1 MICLINKAFATPFA
15 CKLYEVHVP
24 LHDGDGGGMGENC
37 GGRIIGEDVGVGG
50 GGGLVSKCS
59 IYENIY

>member
-1 MICLINKAFATPFA
+1 
-15 CKLYEVHVP
+15 
-24 LHDGDGGGMGENC
+24 MGENC
-37 GGRIIGEDVGVGG
+37 GGGMIGEDGG

>member
-1 MICLINKAFATPFA
+1 MKPM
-15 CKLYEVHVP
+15 YS

-37 GGRIIGEDVGVGG
+37 GRGIIGKDAGVGG

>member
-1 MICLINKAFATPFA
+1 
-15 CKLYEVHVP
+15 
-24 LHDGDGGGMGENC
+24 MGENC
-37 GGRIIGEDVGVGG
+37 GGGMIEEDGGVGG